1 MISLSFAEF
10 VDFFFAREVVSEE
23 DLYGSFLTDLR
34 GEQYF
39 DSVPSLPEVLVKH
52 LTGLFTDF
60 GRIAGV
66 GTALTRR
73 FAETDWF

>member
-1 MISLSFAEF
+1 LISLSFAEF

-23 DLYGSFLTDLR
+23 DLTDLR